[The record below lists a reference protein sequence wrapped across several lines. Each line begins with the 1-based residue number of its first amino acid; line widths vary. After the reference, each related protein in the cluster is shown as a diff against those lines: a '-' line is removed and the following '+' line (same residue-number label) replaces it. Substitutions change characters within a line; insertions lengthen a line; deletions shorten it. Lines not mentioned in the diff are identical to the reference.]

1 MKKLL
6 ALLDPVAVAD
16 LTNYCQKSTT
26 SVADAVEKWMEL
38 AENGTEEMNQFLK
51 YRCEKSNVFNIVT
64 MTANFRHPIYRGKK
78 LNADQQ
84 KEVKNHIF
92 EQLDSD
98 GLESL
103 RLFTL
108 NVGTFAL
115 LQKKKVTSPKKFWHY
130 ASEQGHE
137 PLALFA
143 MKFLK
148 VPGSTAQLERL
159 FSHWAFIHSDIR
171 NRLSV
176 ETSKKLVNVYFTLRS
191 TDEIVDDYED
201 DDDDANIENDSD
213 SDTD

>member
-1 MKKLL
+1 M
-6 ALLDPVAVAD
+6 
-16 LTNYCQKSTT
+16 
-26 SVADAVEKWMEL
+26 
-38 AENGTEEMNQFLK
+38 
-51 YRCEKSNVFNIVT
+51 
-64 MTANFRHPIYRGKK
+64 
-78 LNADQQ
+78 
-84 KEVKNHIF
+84 KNHIF
-92 EQLDSD
+92 EQLDSG

-108 NVGTFAL
+108 NDGTFAL
-115 LQKKKVTSPKKFWHY
+115 LQKKEVTSPKTFWHY

-137 PLALFA
+137 QLALFA
-143 MKFLK
+143 MKYLK

-201 DDDDANIENDSD
+201 DDIDDDDDANIENDSD
-213 SDTD
+213 GDTE